1 MDWQKN
7 SRGGRDMQDSTE
19 HIAKA
24 LGNAK
29 QVNGNWLASC
39 PVAGHGR
46 GNGDKNPSLSIKE
59 DNGKLLFHCHGGCD
73 QHSVF
78 DAVRERNLLPALQ
91 RQEYSL
97 ALIKGELMT
106 MPQLEQEWEY
116 KDEQGETLFV
126 KRRFKVNS
134 EKGKTYSLHKVD
146 AAGRRLGTMTGAR
159 IVPYRLP
166 ELINARE
173 SGRAIY
179 LVEGEKAA
187 DALVSIGA
195 IATTSHA
202 GASHW
207 PEDITQ
213 YFTNAVV
220 IVIPDCDA
228 PGWKYAKRV
237 VQALLPVA
245 KAVRV
250 LDFNLPELGDD
261 AYEWVA
267 DGGDRA
273 KLAELAK
280 ALPVITDISQVH
292 TPEWI
297 QPSYTEVT
305 VEPDNFGITE
315 PEISTDVPILVPR
328 QLLNIEAWDDIED
341 EPVEWLID
349 NVLPKKAFCALYG
362 PPGSYKSFVALD
374 IAEAVATGRPWMG
387 REVQAAGAVLYIA
400 GEGFGGIGARIKAC
414 KMHNRTQAGAEIY
427 VIRAAIN
434 MRSSAEDFDLLVAS
448 IKDLMEKSG
457 VQFELVQI
465 DTLARA
471 FGGGNE
477 NNSEDMGAFIHNAG
491 RIQRMLGCAMM
502 VLHHSGKDATKGLRG
517 HSSLLGAVDTQLE
530 LLKID
535 TTPNPSSP
543 IAGSGILT
551 ISKQKDGQ
559 DGLKIGFEMVKVEIK
574 ASALG
579 ISDAQISLAVR
590 ASDEALKQEMQQQA
604 VERQAKPRKLQEN
617 QQAALDAIH
626 DAIKKNGHMTNVGE
640 ERHKTVSV
648 SEWKEEF
655 AKLKGDSKSI
665 DSDFYRGKKAMFAKK
680 LVGYHETDVANYCWV
695 IYRDGDKDEPFVA
708 SV

>member
-1 MDWQKN
+1 MD
-7 SRGGRDMQDSTE
+7 TE
-19 HIAKA
+19 TIAKA

-106 MPQLEQEWEY
+106 MPTLEQEWEY
-116 KDEQGETLFV
+116 KDEAGETLFV
-126 KRRFKVNS
+126 KRRFKTNT

-146 AAGRRLGTMTGAR
+146 AAGRRQGSMTGAR

-173 SGRAIY
+173 AGRAIY

-202 GASHW
+202 GAGHW
-207 PEDITQ
+207 PADITQ
-213 YFTNAVV
+213 YFAGAVV
-220 IVIPDCDA
+220 IVVPDCDA

-237 VQALLPVA
+237 VEALLPVA
-245 KAVRV
+245 KAIRV

-280 ALPVITDISQVH
+280 ALPVITSVDQVQ

-297 QPSYTEVT
+297 VPRETIEVT
-305 VEPDNFGITE
+305 LEPDNLDRTE
-315 PEISTDVPILVPR
+315 LDIGTNVPILVPR

-341 EPVEWLID
+341 EPVEWLIE
-349 NVLPKKAFCALYG
+349 NVLPKKAFAALYG

-387 REVQAAGAVLYIA
+387 REVQAAGAVLYIC

-434 MRSSAEDFDLLVAS
+434 IRSSAEDFDLLVAS

-530 LLKID
+530 LMKVD
-535 TTPNPSSP
+535 AQPNPASP
-543 IAGSGILT
+543 IAGSGVLT

-590 ASDEALKQEMQQQA
+590 ASDEALQQQETA
-604 VERQAKPRKLQEN
+604 RKAKKQSNTWNPTTN
-617 QQAALDAIH
+617 QRLGLKTLH
-626 DAIKKNGHMTNVGE
+626 DAIKKNGHRTNINDQN
-640 ERHKTVSV
+640 HKTVSED
-648 SEWKEEF
+648 EWKAEY
-655 AKLKGDSKSI
+655 GIYMS
-665 DSDFYRGKKAMFAKK
+665 GKRQWTNTFDLMVKQLIGRDAIGKH
-680 LVGYHETDVANYCWV
+680 VTPVATYVWAVYQFDDN
-695 IYRDGDKDEPFVA
+695 DEPFVA
-708 SV
+708 KD

>member
-1 MDWQKN
+1 
-7 SRGGRDMQDSTE
+7 
-19 HIAKA
+19 
-24 LGNAK
+24 
-29 QVNGNWLASC
+29 
-39 PVAGHGR
+39 
-46 GNGDKNPSLSIKE
+46 
-59 DNGKLLFHCHGGCD
+59 
-73 QHSVF
+73 
-78 DAVRERNLLPALQ
+78 
-91 RQEYSL
+91 
-97 ALIKGELMT
+97 
-106 MPQLEQEWEY
+106 
-116 KDEQGETLFV
+116 
-126 KRRFKVNS
+126 
-134 EKGKTYSLHKVD
+134 
-146 AAGRRLGTMTGAR
+146 MTGAR

-166 ELINARE
+166 ELLNARE
-173 SGRAIY
+173 AGRAIY

-202 GASHW
+202 GAGHW
-207 PEDITQ
+207 PADITQ
-213 YFTNAVV
+213 YFAGAVV
-220 IVIPDCDA
+220 IVVPDCDA

-237 VQALLPVA
+237 VEALLPVA
-245 KAVRV
+245 KAIRV
-250 LDFNLPELGDD
+250 LDFNLPKLGDD

-273 KLAELAK
+273 RLAELAK
-280 ALPVITDISQVH
+280 ALPVITSVDNVI

-297 QPSYTEVT
+297 VPRET
-305 VEPDNFGITE
+305 VEEVPALPEEE
-315 PEISTDVPILVPR
+315 PPILVPR
-328 QLLNIEAWDDIED
+328 QLLNIESWDDIED

-414 KMHNRTQAGAEIY
+414 KLHNRTQAGAEIY

-491 RIQRMLGCAMM
+491 RIQRMLNCAMM

-530 LLKID
+530 LMKID
-535 TTPNPSSP
+535 ATPNPSSP

-574 ASALG
+574 GSALG
-579 ISDAQISLAVR
+579 IADAQISLAVR

-604 VERQAKPRKLQEN
+604 VQREAKPRKLQEN
-617 QQAALDAIH
+617 QQAALDSIH

-648 SEWKEEF
+648 SEWKEAF

-695 IYRDGDKDEPFVA
+695 IYRETDKDEPFVA

>member
-1 MDWQKN
+1 MD
-7 SRGGRDMQDSTE
+7 TE
-19 HIAKA
+19 TIAKA

-29 QVNGNWLASC
+29 KVNGNWLASC
-39 PVAGHGR
+39 PVPGHGR

-59 DNGKLLFHCHGGCD
+59 DNSKYLFHCHGGCD

-106 MPQLEQEWEY
+106 MPTLEQEWEY

-126 KRRFKVNS
+126 KRRFKTNT

-146 AAGRRLGTMTGAR
+146 AAGNRKGSMTGAR

-173 SGRAIY
+173 AGRAIY

-207 PEDITQ
+207 PADITQ
-213 YFTNAVV
+213 YFTGAVV
-220 IVIPDCDA
+220 IVVPDCDL
-228 PGWKYAKRV
+228 PGWKYARRV
-237 VQALLPVA
+237 VEALLPVA
-245 KAVRV
+245 KAIRV

-273 KLAELAK
+273 RLAELAK
-280 ALPVITDISQVH
+280 ALPVITDIDQVQ
-292 TPEWI
+292 PPDWI
-297 QPSYTEVT
+297 VPRET
-305 VEPDNFGITE
+305 VEEVPAL
-315 PEISTDVPILVPR
+315 PEEAPPILIPR
-328 QLLNIEAWDDIED
+328 QLLNIESWDDIED

-349 NVLPKKAFCALYG
+349 NVLPKRAFCALYG

-374 IAEAVATGRPWMG
+374 IAEAVATGRAWMG
-387 REVQAAGAVLYIA
+387 REVQAAGAVLYIC

-434 MRSSAEDFDLLVAS
+434 LRSSAEDFDLLVAS
-448 IKDLMEKSG
+448 IKDLVERTG

-491 RIQRMLGCAMM
+491 RIQRMLNCAMM
-502 VLHHSGKDATKGLRG
+502 VLHHSGKDQTKGLRG

-535 TTPNPSSP
+535 SVPNPSGP

-559 DGLKIGFEMVKVEIK
+559 DGVKIGFEMVKVEIQ

-579 ISDAQISLAVR
+579 IADAQISLAVR
-590 ASDEALKQEMQQQA
+590 ASDEAIQQQA
-604 VERQAKPRKLQEN
+604 QAQAVAREEKPRKLQEN
-617 QQAALDAIH
+617 QQVALNAIH
-626 DAIKKNGHMTNVGE
+626 KAIEKNGHMTNIGDQ
-640 ERHKTVSV
+640 RHKTVSV
-648 SEWKEEF
+648 NEWKEEF
-655 AKLKGDSKSI
+655 VKLKGDSHSI
-665 DSDFYRGKKAMFAKK
+665 NSDFYKGKKSMFAKE
-680 LVGYHETDVANYCWV
+680 LVGYYKTDVAEYCWI
-695 IYRDGDKDEPFVA
+695 IYPDKDKDEPFVA
-708 SV
+708 SF

>member
-1 MDWQKN
+1 MD
-7 SRGGRDMQDSTE
+7 TE
-19 HIAKA
+19 TIAKS

-29 QVNGNWLASC
+29 MVNGNWLASC

-97 ALIKGELMT
+97 QLIKGELMT
-106 MPQLEQEWEY
+106 MPQLENEWEY

-146 AAGRRLGTMTGAR
+146 AAGNRKGSMTGAR

-173 SGRAIY
+173 AGRAIY

-207 PEDITQ
+207 PADITQ

-220 IVIPDCDA
+220 IVVPDCDA

-245 KAVRV
+245 KAIRV

-267 DGGDRA
+267 DGGDRTR
-273 KLAELAK
+273 LAELAK
-280 ALPVITDISQVH
+280 ALPVITDINQVQ

-297 QPSYTEVT
+297 VPRETTEVT
-305 VEPDNFGITE
+305 LEPDNFDRTE
-315 PEISTDVPILVPR
+315 PPILVPR
-328 QLLNIEAWDDIED
+328 QLLNIESWDDIED
-341 EPVEWLID
+341 EPVEWLIKD
-349 NVLPKKAFCALYG
+349 LLPRRSLVALYG
-362 PPGSYKSFVALD
+362 PPGSFKSFVALS
-374 IAEAVATGRPWMG
+374 IAEAIATGNQWMG
-387 REVQAAGAVLYIA
+387 REVETPGAVLYIC

-414 KMHNRTQAGAEIY
+414 KIYNKTPAGTEIY
-427 VIRAAIN
+427 VIRAALN
-434 MRSSAEDFDLLVAS
+434 LRSSADDFDLLMAS
-448 IKDLMEKSG
+448 IKDLMERTG

-471 FGGGNE
+471 FGAGNE
-477 NNSEDMGAFIHNAG
+477 NNSEDMAAFIHNTG
-491 RIQRMLGCAMM
+491 RIQRMLSCSLM
-502 VLHHSGKDATKGLRG
+502 VVHHSGKDQLKGMRG
-517 HSSLLGAVDTQLE
+517 HSSLLGGVDTQLE
-530 LLKID
+530 LAKVD
-535 TTPNPSSP
+535 SVPNPASD
-543 IAGSGILT
+543 IAGSAILT
-551 ISKQKDGQ
+551 VSKQKDGET
-559 DGLKIGFEMVKVEIK
+559 GVKIGFEMVKVEIK

-626 DAIKKNGHMTNVGE
+626 DALKKNGHMTNVGE

-648 SEWKEEF
+648 SEWKEAF

-680 LVGYHETDVANYCWV
+680 LVGYHETDVANYCWM
-695 IYRDGDKDEPFVA
+695 IYLDGDKDEPFVA
-708 SV
+708 SI

>member
-1 MDWQKN
+1 MD
-7 SRGGRDMQDSTE
+7 TE
-19 HIAKA
+19 TIAKA

-29 QVNGNWLASC
+29 KVNGNWLASC

-106 MPQLEQEWEY
+106 MPQLENEWEY

-126 KRRFKVNS
+126 KRRFKTDTK
-134 EKGKTYSLHKVD
+134 KGKTYSLHKVD
-146 AAGRRLGTMTGAR
+146 AAGNRKGSMTGAR

-173 SGRAIY
+173 AGRAIY

-202 GASHW
+202 GAGHW

-213 YFTNAVV
+213 YFVGAVV
-220 IVIPDCDA
+220 IVVPDCDA

-245 KAVRV
+245 KAIRV
-250 LDFNLPELGDD
+250 LDFNLPDLGDD

-280 ALPVITDISQVH
+280 ALPVVTSVDQVM

-297 QPSYTEVT
+297 VPRETIEVT
-305 VEPDNFGITE
+305 LEPDNLDIQE
-315 PEISTDVPILVPR
+315 PPILIPR
-328 QLLNIEAWDDIED
+328 QLLNIESWDDIED
-341 EPVEWLID
+341 EPVEWLIKD
-349 NVLPKKAFCALYG
+349 LLPRRSLVALYG
-362 PPGSYKSFVALD
+362 PPGSFKSFVALS
-374 IAEAVATGRPWMG
+374 IAEAIATGNQWMG
-387 REVQAAGAVLYIA
+387 REVETPGAVLYIC
-400 GEGFGGIGARIKAC
+400 GEGFGGVGARIKAC
-414 KMHNRTQAGAEIY
+414 KIYNKTPAGTEIY
-427 VIRAAIN
+427 VIRAALN
-434 MRSSAEDFDLLVAS
+434 LRSSADDFDLLMAS
-448 IKDLMEKSG
+448 IKDLMERTG

-471 FGGGNE
+471 FGAGNE
-477 NNSEDMGAFIHNAG
+477 NNSEDMAAFIHNTG
-491 RIQRMLGCAMM
+491 RIQRMLGCSLM
-502 VLHHSGKDATKGLRG
+502 VVHHSGKDALKGLRG

-530 LLKID
+530 LAKID
-535 TTPNPSSP
+535 SVPNPASDV
-543 IAGSGILT
+543 AGSAILT
-551 ISKQKDGQ
+551 VSKQKDGET
-559 DGLKIGFEMVKVEIK
+559 GVKIGFEMVKVEIK
-574 ASALG
+574 GSALG
-579 ISDAQISLAVR
+579 IADAQISLAVR
-590 ASDEALKQEMQQQA
+590 ASDEALQQQA
-604 VERQAKPRKLQEN
+604 KSQASKPKEEKDKINRNPKI
-617 QQAALDAIH
+617 ALKAIH
-626 DAIKKNGHMTNVGE
+626 AAIKKNGHMTNIGD
-640 ERHKTVSV
+640 ERHKTVMYD
-648 SEWKEEF
+648 EWKAEF
-655 AKLKGDSKSI
+655 WSIYGGPSESRVTWNNAKNELI
-665 DSDFYRGKKAMFAKK
+665 AMQKVECRK
-680 LVGYHETDVANYCWV
+680 VGIADYCWV
-695 IYRDGDKDEPFVA
+695 VYPEDGKDEQFVEP
-708 SV
+708 V

>member
-1 MDWQKN
+1 MD
-7 SRGGRDMQDSTE
+7 TE
-19 HIAKA
+19 TIARA

-106 MPQLEQEWEY
+106 MPQLENEWEY

-126 KRRFKVNS
+126 KRRFKTNT

-146 AAGRRLGTMTGAR
+146 AAGRRQGSMTGAR

-173 SGRAIY
+173 AGRAIY

-202 GASHW
+202 GAGHW
-207 PEDITQ
+207 PADITQ
-213 YFTNAVV
+213 YFAGAVV
-220 IVIPDCDA
+220 IVVPDCDA

-237 VQALLPVA
+237 VEALLPVA
-245 KAVRV
+245 KAIRV

-267 DGGDRA
+267 DGGDRS

-280 ALPVITDISQVH
+280 ALPVVTSVDQVQ

-297 QPSYTEVT
+297 VPRETIEVML
-305 VEPDNFGITE
+305 EPDNFDRTE
-315 PEISTDVPILVPR
+315 LDIGTNVPILVPR
-328 QLLNIEAWDDIED
+328 QLLNIESWDDIED

-349 NVLPKKAFCALYG
+349 NVLPRKAFCALYG

-414 KMHNRTQAGAEIY
+414 KLHNRTQAGAEIY

-530 LLKID
+530 LMKID
-535 TTPNPSSP
+535 ATPNTSSP

-574 ASALG
+574 GSALG

-590 ASDEALKQEMQQQA
+590 ASDEALKQQA
-604 VERQAKPRKLQEN
+604 QASAIQRQEKPRKLQEN
-617 QQAALDAIH
+617 QKVALNAIH
-626 DAIKKNGHMTNVGE
+626 RALEKNGHMTNVGE
-640 ERHKTVSV
+640 ERHKTVTV
-648 SEWKEEF
+648 AEWKEAF

-665 DSDFYRGKKAMFAKK
+665 DSDFYRGKKSMFA
-680 LVGYHETDVANYCWV
+680 LEFVGYYEVTIDEKKVTYCWV
-695 IYRDGDKDEPFVA
+695 IYPDKDKDEPFVA

>member
-1 MDWQKN
+1 
-7 SRGGRDMQDSTE
+7 MQDSTE
-19 HIAKA
+19 KIAKA

-29 QVNGNWLASC
+29 KVNGNWLASC
-39 PVAGHGR
+39 PVVGHGR

-59 DNGKLLFHCHGGCD
+59 DNGKYLFHCHGGCD

-78 DAVRERNLLPALQ
+78 DAVRERNLLPSIQ

-106 MPQLEQEWEY
+106 MPTLEQEWEY
-116 KDEQGETLFV
+116 KDEVGNTLFV

-134 EKGKTYSLHKVD
+134 DKGKTYSLHKVD
-146 AAGRRLGTMTGAR
+146 AAGNRKGSMTGAR
-159 IVPYRLP
+159 IVPYKLP

-173 SGRAIY
+173 AGRAIY

-187 DALVSIGA
+187 DALISIGA

-202 GASHW
+202 GAGHW
-207 PEDITQ
+207 PADITQ
-213 YFTNAVV
+213 YFTGAVV
-220 IVIPDCDA
+220 IVVPDCDA

-237 VQALLPVA
+237 VEALLPVA
-245 KAVRV
+245 KAIRV

-261 AYEWVA
+261 AYEWVQ
-267 DGGDRA
+267 DGGDRS

-280 ALPVITDISQVH
+280 ALPVITSIDQVQ
-292 TPEWI
+292 TPAWI
-297 QPSYTEVT
+297 EPSSTEIP
-305 VEPDNFGITE
+305 VEPDNFDIPDLGANE
-315 PEISTDVPILVPR
+315 PILVPR
-328 QLLNIEAWDDIED
+328 QLLTIEPWDSIED
-341 EPVEWLID
+341 EPVEWLIQD
-349 NVLPKKAFCALYG
+349 VLPKKAFAALYG

-374 IAEAVATGRPWMG
+374 IAEAVATGRTWMG
-387 REVQAAGAVLYIA
+387 REVQAVGAVLYIC

-414 KMHNRTQAGAEIY
+414 KLHHATQANAEIY

-448 IKDLMEKSG
+448 IKDLMDRTG

-491 RIQRMLGCAMM
+491 RIQRMLNCAMM

-530 LLKID
+530 LLKVD
-535 TTPNPSSP
+535 ATPNPSSP

-559 DGLKIGFEMVKVEIK
+559 DGMRIGFEMVKVEIK

-579 ISDAQISLAVR
+579 IGDAQISLAVR
-590 ASDEALKQEMQQQA
+590 ASDEAIQQQSQAQA
-604 VERQAKPRKLQEN
+604 VSREGKPRKLQEN
-617 QQAALDAIH
+617 QQTALNAIH
-626 DAIKKNGHMTNVGE
+626 KALEKHGRMTNVRD
-640 ERHKTVSV
+640 ERHKTVSI
-648 SEWKEEF
+648 SEWRDEF
-655 AKLKGDSKSI
+655 VLLKGDSTSI
-665 DSDFYRGKKAMFAKK
+665 YKDWDRGKKAMFAKE
-680 LVGYHETDVANYCWV
+680 LVGYHKTDLADYCWV
-695 IYRDGDKDEPFVA
+695 IYPEDAKDEPFV
-708 SV
+708 SPF

>member
-1 MDWQKN
+1 MD
-7 SRGGRDMQDSTE
+7 TE
-19 HIAKA
+19 TIAKA

-29 QVNGNWLASC
+29 KVNGNWLASC

-59 DNGKLLFHCHGGCD
+59 DNGKYLFHCHGGCD

-106 MPQLEQEWEY
+106 MPTLEQEWEY
-116 KDEQGETLFV
+116 KDEVGDTLFV

-146 AAGRRLGTMTGAR
+146 AAGNRKGSMTGAR

-173 SGRAIY
+173 AGRAIY

-202 GASHW
+202 GAGHW

-213 YFTNAVV
+213 YFAGAVV
-220 IVIPDCDA
+220 IVVPDCDA

-237 VQALLPVA
+237 VEALLPVA
-245 KAVRV
+245 KAIRV
-250 LDFNLPELGDD
+250 LDFNLPDLGDD

-280 ALPVITDISQVH
+280 ALPVITSVDQVV

-297 QPSYTEVT
+297 EPKSIEVT
-305 VEPDNFGITE
+305 VEPDNLDIPDLGTN
-315 PEISTDVPILVPR
+315 VPILIPR

-341 EPVEWLID
+341 EPVEYLID
-349 NVLPKKAFCALYG
+349 GVLPKRGFIALFS
-362 PPGSYKSFVALD
+362 PPGSYKSFVAMD
-374 IAEAVATGRPWMG
+374 MAEAVATGRPWMG
-387 REVQAAGAVLYIA
+387 RDVPTPGGVLIIA
-400 GEGFGGIGARIKAC
+400 GEGHGGIGARIRAC
-414 KMHNRTQAGAEIY
+414 KKHNKTPVGAEIY
-427 VIRAAIN
+427 VLRAAIN
-434 MRSSAEDFDLLVAS
+434 LRSSAEDFDLLVSS
-448 IKDLMEKSG
+448 IKELIERTG

-471 FGGGNE
+471 FGGGQE
-477 NNSEDMGAFIHNAG
+477 NNSEDMGAFIHNMG
-491 RIQRMLGCAMM
+491 RIQRILNCALMII
-502 VLHHSGKDATKGLRG
+502 HHAGKDSSKGLRG
-517 HSSLLGAVDTQLE
+517 HSSLLAAVDTQLE
-530 LLKID
+530 LMKID
-535 TTPNPSSP
+535 APPNPTSE
-543 IAGSGILT
+543 IAGRGLIL
-551 ISKQKDGQ
+551 ISKMKDGQ
-559 DGLKIGFEMVKVEIK
+559 DGVRIGFEMVKVEIK

-579 ISDAQISLAVR
+579 IGDAQISLAVR
-590 ASDEALKQEMQQQA
+590 ASDEAMQQQA
-604 VERQAKPRKLQEN
+604 QASAIQRQEKPRKLQEN
-617 QQAALDAIH
+617 QQVALNAIH
-626 DAIKKNGHMTNVGE
+626 KAIEKNGHMTNVGN
-640 ERHKTVSV
+640 ERHKTVTV
-648 SEWKEEF
+648 NEWKDEF
-655 AKLKGDSKSI
+655 VKLKGDSQSI
-665 DSDFYRGKKAMFAKK
+665 NTDFYKGKKSMFAKE
-680 LVGYHETDVANYCWV
+680 LVGYHKTDVAEYCWV
-695 IYRDGDKDEPFVA
+695 IYPDKDKDEPFVA
-708 SV
+708 SL

>member
-1 MDWQKN
+1 
-7 SRGGRDMQDSTE
+7 
-19 HIAKA
+19 
-24 LGNAK
+24 
-29 QVNGNWLASC
+29 
-39 PVAGHGR
+39 
-46 GNGDKNPSLSIKE
+46 
-59 DNGKLLFHCHGGCD
+59 
-73 QHSVF
+73 
-78 DAVRERNLLPALQ
+78 
-91 RQEYSL
+91 
-97 ALIKGELMT
+97 
-106 MPQLEQEWEY
+106 
-116 KDEQGETLFV
+116 
-126 KRRFKVNS
+126 
-134 EKGKTYSLHKVD
+134 
-146 AAGRRLGTMTGAR
+146 MTGAR

-173 SGRAIY
+173 AGRAIY

-202 GASHW
+202 GAGHW
-207 PEDITQ
+207 PADITQ
-213 YFTNAVV
+213 YFAGAVV
-220 IVIPDCDA
+220 IVVPDCDA

-237 VQALLPVA
+237 VEALLPVA
-245 KAVRV
+245 KAIRV

-280 ALPVITDISQVH
+280 ALPVITDISQVQ
-292 TPEWI
+292 TPDWI
-297 QPSYTEVT
+297 VPRET
-305 VEPDNFGITE
+305 VEEVQALPMEET
-315 PEISTDVPILVPR
+315 PILVPR
-328 QLLNIEAWDDIED
+328 QLLNIESWDDIED

-349 NVLPKKAFCALYG
+349 NVLPKRAFCALYG

-434 MRSSAEDFDLLVAS
+434 MRSSADDFDLLVAS

-530 LLKID
+530 LMKID
-535 TTPNPSSP
+535 ATPNPSSP

-559 DGLKIGFEMVKVEIK
+559 DGVRIGFEMVKVEIQG
-574 ASALG
+574 SALG
-579 ISDAQISLAVR
+579 ISESQISLAVR

-604 VERQAKPRKLQEN
+604 VNRQDKPRKLQEN
-617 QQAALDAIH
+617 QQAALDSIH

-640 ERHKTVSV
+640 ERHKTISV
-648 SEWKEEF
+648 SEWKEAF

-695 IYRDGDKDEPFVA
+695 IYHDGDKDEPFVS

>member
-1 MDWQKN
+1 
-7 SRGGRDMQDSTE
+7 MQDSTE
-19 HIAKA
+19 TIAKA

-29 QVNGNWLASC
+29 KVNGNWLASC
-39 PVAGHGR
+39 PVPGHGR

-59 DNGKLLFHCHGGCD
+59 DNGKYLFHCHGGCD

-78 DAVRERNLLPALQ
+78 DAVRERNLLPSIQ

-106 MPQLEQEWEY
+106 MPTLEQEWEY
-116 KDEQGETLFV
+116 KDEAGETLFV
-126 KRRFKVNS
+126 KRRFKTNT

-146 AAGRRLGTMTGAR
+146 AAGNRKGSMTGAR

-166 ELINARE
+166 ELLNAKE
-173 SGRAIY
+173 AGRAIY

-202 GASHW
+202 GAGHW

-213 YFTNAVV
+213 YFVGAVV
-220 IVIPDCDA
+220 IVVPDCDA

-237 VQALLPVA
+237 VEALLPVA

-261 AYEWVA
+261 AYEWVQ

-280 ALPVITDISQVH
+280 ALPVITDINQVQ

-297 QPSYTEVT
+297 VPRET
-305 VEPDNFGITE
+305 VEE
-315 PEISTDVPILVPR
+315 VQALPEEELPILIPR
-328 QLLNIEAWDDIED
+328 QLLNIEPWDSIED
-341 EPVEWLID
+341 EPVEWLIQD
-349 NVLPKKAFCALYG
+349 VLPKKAFAALYG

-374 IAEAVATGRPWMG
+374 IAEAVATGRTWMG
-387 REVQAAGAVLYIA
+387 REVQSAGAVLYIC

-414 KMHNRTQAGAEIY
+414 KMHNATQAGAEIY

-434 MRSSAEDFDLLVAS
+434 MRSSAEDFELLVAS
-448 IKDLMEKSG
+448 IKDLMDRTG

-535 TTPNPSSP
+535 AQPNPSSP

-574 ASALG
+574 GSALG

-590 ASDEALKQEMQQQA
+590 ASDEAMQQQA
-604 VERQAKPRKLQEN
+604 QADAVQRQDKPRKLQEN
-617 QQAALDAIH
+617 QQVALNAIH
-626 DAIKKNGHMTNVGE
+626 KALEKNGHMTNVGN
-640 ERHKTVSV
+640 ERHKTVSIA
-648 SEWKEEF
+648 EWKEEF
-655 AKLKGDSKSI
+655 VKLKGDSQSI
-665 DSDFYRGKKAMFAKK
+665 NTDFYKGKKSMFAKE
-680 LVGYHETDVANYCWV
+680 LVGYHKTDVAEYVWV
-695 IYRDGDKDEPFVA
+695 IYPDKDKDEPFVA
-708 SV
+708 SF

>member
-1 MDWQKN
+1 MD
-7 SRGGRDMQDSTE
+7 TE
-19 HIAKA
+19 TIAKA

-29 QVNGNWLASC
+29 KVNGNWLASC

-106 MPQLEQEWEY
+106 MPQLESEWEY

-126 KRRFKVNS
+126 KRRFKTNT

-146 AAGRRLGTMTGAR
+146 AAGNRKGSMTGAR

-173 SGRAIY
+173 AGRAIY

-213 YFTNAVV
+213 YFAGAVV
-220 IVIPDCDA
+220 IVVPDCDA
-228 PGWKYAKRV
+228 PGWKYARRV
-237 VQALLPVA
+237 VEALLPVA
-245 KAVRV
+245 KAIRV

-280 ALPVITDISQVH
+280 ALPVITSVGQVV
-292 TPEWI
+292 TPNWI
-297 QPSYTEVT
+297 VPCETTKVT
-305 VEPDNFGITE
+305 VEPDNFDISE
-315 PEISTDVPILVPR
+315 PPILVPR
-328 QLLNIEAWDDIED
+328 QLLNIESWDDIED

-349 NVLPKKAFCALYG
+349 NVLPKRAFCALYG

-387 REVQAAGAVLYIA
+387 REVQAAGAVLYIC

-414 KMHNRTQAGAEIY
+414 KMHNRTQSGAEIY

-448 IKDLMEKSG
+448 IKDLVERTG

-491 RIQRMLGCAMM
+491 RIQRMLNCAMM

-535 TTPNPSSP
+535 ATPNSSGP

-559 DGLKIGFEMVKVEIK
+559 DGVRIGFEMVKVEIQ

-590 ASDEALKQEMQQQA
+590 ASDEALQQQA
-604 VERQAKPRKLQEN
+604 QASAVQRETKPRKLYGN
-617 QQAALDAIH
+617 QLAAFEAIH
-626 DAIKKNGHMTNVGE
+626 DAIEKNGHMTNVGE
-640 ERHKTVSV
+640 ERHKTVML
-648 SEWKEEF
+648 SEWREEF
-655 AKLKGDSKSI
+655 VKRKGDSKSI
-665 DSDFYRGKKAMFAKK
+665 YTDWDRGKTSMFEKK
-680 LVGYHETDVANYCWV
+680 LVGYHKTEVAEYCWV
-695 IYRDGDKDEPFVA
+695 IYRDSDKDEPFVNA
-708 SV
+708 F

>member
-1 MDWQKN
+1 MD
-7 SRGGRDMQDSTE
+7 TE
-19 HIAKA
+19 TIAKA

-39 PVAGHGR
+39 PVPGHGR

-59 DNGKLLFHCHGGCD
+59 DNGKYLFHCHGGCD

-106 MPQLEQEWEY
+106 MPTLEQEWEY
-116 KDEQGETLFV
+116 KDEAGETLFV
-126 KRRFKVNS
+126 KRRFKTNT

-146 AAGRRLGTMTGAR
+146 AAGNRKGSMTGAR

-166 ELINARE
+166 ELLNARE
-173 SGRAIY
+173 AGRAIY

-213 YFTNAVV
+213 YFAGAVV
-220 IVIPDCDA
+220 IVVPDCDL

-237 VQALLPVA
+237 VEALLPVA
-245 KAVRV
+245 KAIRV

-273 KLAELAK
+273 RLAELAK
-280 ALPVITDISQVH
+280 ALPVITDIDQVV

-297 QPSYTEVT
+297 VPRETKETTEVT
-305 VEPDNFGITE
+305 VEPDNFGRTE
-315 PEISTDVPILVPR
+315 EPPILVPR
-328 QLLNIEAWDDIED
+328 QLLNIESWDDIED

-349 NVLPKKAFCALYG
+349 NVLPKKAFAALYG

-374 IAEAVATGRPWMG
+374 IAEAVATGRAWMG
-387 REVQAAGAVLYIA
+387 REVQAAGAVLYIC

-448 IKDLMEKSG
+448 IKDLVEKTG

-530 LLKID
+530 LMKID
-535 TTPNPSSP
+535 SVPNPSGP

-559 DGLKIGFEMVKVEIK
+559 DGVKIGFEMVKVEIQGGT
-574 ASALG
+574 LG
-579 ISDAQISLAVR
+579 IADAQISLAVR
-590 ASDEALKQEMQQQA
+590 ASDEAIQQEMQQQA
-604 VERQAKPRKLQEN
+604 VQRESKPRKLQEN
-617 QQAALDAIH
+617 QQVALNAIH
-626 DAIKKNGHMTNVGE
+626 KALEKNGHMTNVGE
-640 ERHKTVSV
+640 ERHKTVTV
-648 SEWKEEF
+648 NEWKEAF
-655 AKLKGDSKSI
+655 TKLKGDSKSI
-665 DSDFYRGKKAMFAKK
+665 DSDFYKGKKSMFALE
-680 LVGYHETDVANYCWV
+680 LVGYYAVTIDEKEVTYCWV
-695 IYRDGDKDEPFVA
+695 IYPDKDKDEPFV
-708 SV
+708 SSFS

>member
-1 MDWQKN
+1 MD
-7 SRGGRDMQDSTE
+7 TE
-19 HIAKA
+19 TIAKA

-106 MPQLEQEWEY
+106 MPQLENEWEY

-146 AAGRRLGTMTGAR
+146 AAGNRKGSMTGAR

-173 SGRAIY
+173 AGRAIY

-202 GASHW
+202 GAGHW

-213 YFTNAVV
+213 YFAGAVV
-220 IVIPDCDA
+220 IVVPDCDA

-245 KAVRV
+245 KAIRV
-250 LDFNLPELGDD
+250 LDFNLPDLGDD

-280 ALPVITDISQVH
+280 ALPVITSVDQVV

-297 QPSYTEVT
+297 EPSSTEVS
-305 VEPDNFGITE
+305 VEPDNFDIHQE
-315 PEISTDVPILVPR
+315 PPILIPR

-341 EPVEWLID
+341 EPVEWLIQ
-349 NVLPKKAFCALYG
+349 NVLPKKAFAALYG

-448 IKDLMEKSG
+448 VKDLMEKSG

-530 LLKID
+530 LMKVGA
-535 TTPNPSSP
+535 TPNPSSP

-574 ASALG
+574 GSALG
-579 ISDAQISLAVR
+579 ISESQISLAVR
-590 ASDEALKQEMQQQA
+590 ASDEALKQQA
-604 VERQAKPRKLQEN
+604 QASAIQRQEKPRKLQEN
-617 QQAALDAIH
+617 QKVALNAIH
-626 DAIKKNGHMTNVGE
+626 RALEKNGHMTNVGE
-640 ERHKTVSV
+640 ERHKTVTV
-648 SEWKEEF
+648 AEWKEAF

-665 DSDFYRGKKAMFAKK
+665 DSDFYRGKKSMFA
-680 LVGYHETDVANYCWV
+680 LEFVGYYEVTIDEKKVTYCWV
-695 IYRDGDKDEPFVA
+695 IYPDKDKDEPFVA

>member
-1 MDWQKN
+1 MD
-7 SRGGRDMQDSTE
+7 TE
-19 HIAKA
+19 QIAKA

-97 ALIKGELMT
+97 QLIKGELMT
-106 MPQLEQEWEY
+106 MPTLEQEWEY

-126 KRRFKVNS
+126 KRRFKTNT

-146 AAGRRLGTMTGAR
+146 AAGRRQGSMTGAR

-173 SGRAIY
+173 AGRAIY

-202 GASHW
+202 GAGHW
-207 PEDITQ
+207 PADITQ
-213 YFTNAVV
+213 YFAGAVV
-220 IVIPDCDA
+220 IVVPDCDA

-237 VQALLPVA
+237 VEALLPVA
-245 KAVRV
+245 KAIRV

-273 KLAELAK
+273 RLAELAK
-280 ALPVITDISQVH
+280 ALPVITSVDQVV

-297 QPSYTEVT
+297 VPRET
-305 VEPDNFGITE
+305 VDPIEHPIEPDLGI
-315 PEISTDVPILVPR
+315 DVPILVPR
-328 QLLNIEAWDDIED
+328 QLLNIESWDDIED
-341 EPVEWLID
+341 EPVEWLIKD
-349 NVLPKKAFCALYG
+349 LLPRRSLVALYG
-362 PPGSYKSFVALD
+362 PPGSFKSFVALS
-374 IAEAVATGRPWMG
+374 IAEAIATGNQWMG
-387 REVQAAGAVLYIA
+387 REVETPGAVLYIC
-400 GEGFGGIGARIKAC
+400 GEGFGGVGARIKAC
-414 KMHNRTQAGAEIY
+414 KIYNKTPAGTEIY
-427 VIRAAIN
+427 VIRAALN
-434 MRSSAEDFDLLVAS
+434 LRSSADDFDLLMAS
-448 IKDLMEKSG
+448 IKDLMERTG

-471 FGGGNE
+471 FGAGNE
-477 NNSEDMGAFIHNAG
+477 NNSEDMAAFIHNTG
-491 RIQRMLGCAMM
+491 RIQRMLGCSLM
-502 VLHHSGKDATKGLRG
+502 VVHHSGKDALKGLRG

-530 LLKID
+530 LAKVD
-535 TTPNPSSP
+535 ATPNPSSD
-543 IAGSGILT
+543 IAGSAILT
-551 ISKQKDGQ
+551 VSKQKDGET
-559 DGLKIGFEMVKVEIK
+559 GVKIGFEMVKVEIK
-574 ASALG
+574 GSALG
-579 ISDAQISLAVR
+579 IADAQISLAVR

-617 QQAALDAIH
+617 QQAALDSIH

-648 SEWKEEF
+648 SEWKEAF

-695 IYRDGDKDEPFVA
+695 IYHDGDKDEPFVA

>member
-1 MDWQKN
+1 MD
-7 SRGGRDMQDSTE
+7 TE
-19 HIAKA
+19 TIAKA

-78 DAVRERNLLPALQ
+78 DAVRERNLLPAFQ

-97 ALIKGELMT
+97 ALVKGELMT
-106 MPQLEQEWEY
+106 MPTLEQEWEY

-126 KRRFKVNS
+126 KRRFKTNT

-146 AAGRRLGTMTGAR
+146 AAGRRQGTMTGAR

-173 SGRAIY
+173 AGRAIY

-202 GASHW
+202 GAGHW
-207 PEDITQ
+207 PADITQ
-213 YFTNAVV
+213 YFTGAVV
-220 IVIPDCDA
+220 IVVPDCDA
-228 PGWKYAKRV
+228 PGWKYATRV

-245 KAVRV
+245 KAIRV

-280 ALPVITDISQVH
+280 ALPVITDISQVQ

-297 QPSYTEVT
+297 VPRETTEVT
-305 VEPDNFGITE
+305 VEPDNFDRTE
-315 PEISTDVPILVPR
+315 PPILVPR
-328 QLLNIEAWDDIED
+328 QLLNIESWDDIED
-341 EPVEWLID
+341 EPVEWLIKD
-349 NVLPKKAFCALYG
+349 LLPRRSLVALYG
-362 PPGSYKSFVALD
+362 PPGSFKSFVALS
-374 IAEAVATGRPWMG
+374 IAEAIATGSQWMG
-387 REVQAAGAVLYIA
+387 REVETPGAVLYIC
-400 GEGFGGIGARIKAC
+400 GEGFGGVGARIKAC
-414 KMHNRTQAGAEIY
+414 KIYNKTPAGTEIY
-427 VIRAAIN
+427 VIRAALN
-434 MRSSAEDFDLLVAS
+434 LRSSADDFDLLMAS
-448 IKDLMEKSG
+448 IKDLMERTG

-471 FGGGNE
+471 FGAGNE
-477 NNSEDMGAFIHNAG
+477 NNSEDMAAFIHNTG
-491 RIQRMLGCAMM
+491 RIQRMLGCSLM
-502 VLHHSGKDATKGLRG
+502 VVHHSGKDALKGLRG

-530 LLKID
+530 LAKID
-535 TTPNPSSP
+535 AAPNLASQV
-543 IAGSGILT
+543 AGSGILT
-551 ISKQKDGQ
+551 VSKQKDGET
-559 DGLKIGFEMVKVEIK
+559 GVKIGFEMVKVEIK

-590 ASDEALKQEMQQQA
+590 ASDEAIQQQA
-604 VERQAKPRKLQEN
+604 KSKTSKPKEDKGKLN
-617 QQAALDAIH
+617 NNPKIALNAIH
-626 DAIKKNGHMTNVGE
+626 SAIKKNGHMTNIGD
-640 ERHKTVSV
+640 ERHKTVMYK
-648 SEWKEEF
+648 EWKAEF
-655 AKLKGDSKSI
+655 WSIYGGPSESRKTWNDAKNELI
-665 DSDFYRGKKAMFAKK
+665 AMQKVECRK
-680 LVGYHETDVANYCWV
+680 VGIAEYCWV
-695 IYRDGDKDEPFVA
+695 VYPEDGNDEQFVA
-708 SV
+708 PV

>member
-1 MDWQKN
+1 MD
-7 SRGGRDMQDSTE
+7 TE
-19 HIAKA
+19 TIAKA

-59 DNGKLLFHCHGGCD
+59 DNGKYLFHCHGGCD

-116 KDEQGETLFV
+116 KDEVGDTLFV

-146 AAGRRLGTMTGAR
+146 AAGRRQGSMTGAR

-173 SGRAIY
+173 AGRAIY

-202 GASHW
+202 GAGHW

-213 YFTNAVV
+213 YFAGAVV
-220 IVIPDCDA
+220 IVVPDCDA

-245 KAVRV
+245 KAIRV
-250 LDFNLPELGDD
+250 LDFNLPDLGDD

-280 ALPVITDISQVH
+280 ALPVITSVDQVV

-297 QPSYTEVT
+297 VPRETIEEVLALPEE
-305 VEPDNFGITE
+305 EPPT
-315 PEISTDVPILVPR
+315 LVPR
-328 QLLNIEAWDDIED
+328 QLLKIESWDDIED

-387 REVQAAGAVLYIA
+387 REVQAAGAVLYIC

-414 KMHNRTQAGAEIY
+414 KMHNKTQAGAEIY

-434 MRSSAEDFDLLVAS
+434 MRSSAEDFNLLVAS

-530 LLKID
+530 LMKVD
-535 TTPNPSSP
+535 ATPNPSSP

-559 DGLKIGFEMVKVEIK
+559 DGVKIGFEMVKVEIK
-574 ASALG
+574 GSALS
-579 ISDAQISLAVR
+579 IADAQISLAVR
-590 ASDEALKQEMQQQA
+590 ASDEALQQQA
-604 VERQAKPRKLQEN
+604 KTQASKPKEEKDKINRNPKI
-617 QQAALDAIH
+617 ALKAIH
-626 DAIKKNGHMTNVGE
+626 AAIKKNGHMTNIGD
-640 ERHKTVSV
+640 ERHKTVMYD
-648 SEWKEEF
+648 EWKAEF
-655 AKLKGDSKSI
+655 WSIYGGPSESRKTWNDAKNELI
-665 DSDFYRGKKAMFAKK
+665 AKQ
-680 LVGYHETDVANYCWV
+680 LVQCRKVGIADYCWV
-695 IYRDGDKDEPFVA
+695 IYPEDDKDEQFVA
-708 SV
+708 PV

>member
-1 MDWQKN
+1 
-7 SRGGRDMQDSTE
+7 
-19 HIAKA
+19 
-24 LGNAK
+24 
-29 QVNGNWLASC
+29 
-39 PVAGHGR
+39 
-46 GNGDKNPSLSIKE
+46 
-59 DNGKLLFHCHGGCD
+59 
-73 QHSVF
+73 
-78 DAVRERNLLPALQ
+78 
-91 RQEYSL
+91 
-97 ALIKGELMT
+97 
-106 MPQLEQEWEY
+106 MPTLEQEWEY
-116 KDEQGETLFV
+116 KNESGETLFV
-126 KRRFKVNS
+126 KRRFKTNT

-146 AAGRRLGTMTGAR
+146 AAGRRQGSMTGAR

-173 SGRAIY
+173 AGRAIY

-213 YFTNAVV
+213 YFANAIV
-220 IVIPDCDA
+220 IVVPDCDA

-237 VQALLPVA
+237 VEALLPVA
-245 KAVRV
+245 KAIRV

-273 KLAELAK
+273 RLAELAK
-280 ALPVITDISQVH
+280 ALPVITSVDQVQP
-292 TPEWI
+292 PEWI
-297 QPSYTEVT
+297 VPRETTEVT
-305 VEPDNFGITE
+305 VEPDNFDRTE
-315 PEISTDVPILVPR
+315 PPILIPR

-341 EPVEWLID
+341 EPVEWLIQD
-349 NVLPKKAFCALYG
+349 VLPKRAFCALYG

-374 IAEAVATGRPWMG
+374 IAEAVATGRAWMG

-535 TTPNPSSP
+535 ATPNPSSP

-590 ASDEALKQEMQQQA
+590 ASDEAIQQQA
-604 VERQAKPRKLQEN
+604 KSQASKPKAEKDKLN
-617 QQAALDAIH
+617 RNPKIALNAIH
-626 DAIKKNGHMTNVGE
+626 AAIKKNGHMTNIGD
-640 ERHKTVSV
+640 ERHKTVMYD
-648 SEWKEEF
+648 EWKAEF
-655 AKLKGDSKSI
+655 WSSYGGPSDNRVTWNNAKNELIAKQLVQCSK
-665 DSDFYRGKKAMFAKK
+665 
-680 LVGYHETDVANYCWV
+680 VGIANYCWV
-695 IYRDGDKDEPFVA
+695 VYPEDGKDEQFVA
-708 SV
+708 PV

>member
-1 MDWQKN
+1 MD
-7 SRGGRDMQDSTE
+7 TE

-78 DAVRERNLLPALQ
+78 DAVRERNLLPSIQ

-106 MPQLEQEWEY
+106 MPTLEQEWEY
-116 KDEQGETLFV
+116 KDESGETLFV
-126 KRRFKVNS
+126 KRRFKTNT

-146 AAGRRLGTMTGAR
+146 AAGRRQGSMTGAR

-166 ELINARE
+166 ELINAKE
-173 SGRAIY
+173 AGRAIY

-202 GASHW
+202 GAGHW
-207 PEDITQ
+207 PADITQ

-220 IVIPDCDA
+220 IVVPDCDA
-228 PGWKYAKRV
+228 PGWKYARRV
-237 VQALLPVA
+237 VEALLPVA

-280 ALPVITDISQVH
+280 ALPVITSVDQVQ
-292 TPEWI
+292 TPKWI
-297 QPSYTEVT
+297 VPRET
-305 VEPDNFGITE
+305 VDPIEYPIEPDMGTV
-315 PEISTDVPILVPR
+315 VPILVPR

-341 EPVEWLID
+341 EPVEYLID
-349 NVLPKKAFCALYG
+349 GVLPAKGFCLLFG

-374 IAEAVATGRPWMG
+374 MAEAVATGRPWMG
-387 REVQAAGAVLYIA
+387 RDVPTPGGVLIIA
-400 GEGFGGIGARIKAC
+400 GEGHGGIGARIKAA
-414 KMHNRTQAGAEIY
+414 KLHNKTAAGAEIY
-427 VIRAAIN
+427 VLRAAIN
-434 MRSSAEDFDLLVAS
+434 LRSSVDDFDLLMAS
-448 IKDLMEKSG
+448 IKDLIERTG
-457 VQFELVQI
+457 VQFEMVQI

-471 FGGGNE
+471 FGGGQE
-477 NNSEDMGAFIHNAG
+477 NDSQDMGAFIHNTG
-491 RIQRMLGCAMM
+491 RIQRMLNCALM
-502 VLHHSGKDATKGLRG
+502 VVHHSGKNKEQGARG
-517 HSSLLGAVDTQLE
+517 HSSLLGACDSQLE
-530 LLKID
+530 LIKLD
-535 TTPNPSSP
+535 SVPNAASDV
-543 IAGSGILT
+543 AGSGLIHIT
-551 ISKQKDGQ
+551 KMKDGET
-559 DGLKIGFEMVKVEIK
+559 GVKIGFEMVKVEIQ
-574 ASALG
+574 ASQLG
-579 ISDAQISLAVR
+579 ISEAQISLAVR
-590 ASDEALKQEMQQQA
+590 ASDEALKQDMQQQS
-604 VERQAKPRKLQEN
+604 VERQAKPRKLYGN
-617 QQAALDAIH
+617 QLAAYESIH
-626 DAIKKNGHMTNVGE
+626 DAIEKNGHMTSVGN
-640 ERHKTVSV
+640 ERHKTVML
-648 SEWKEEF
+648 SEWRESFVKR
-655 AKLKGDSKSI
+655 KGDSKSI
-665 DSDFYRGKKAMFAKK
+665 DTDWYRGKNAMFEKK
-680 LVGYHETDVANYCWV
+680 LVGYHKTEMAEYCWV
-695 IYRDGDKDEPFVA
+695 IYPDKDKDEPFV
-708 SV
+708 SPF

>member
-1 MDWQKN
+1 MD
-7 SRGGRDMQDSTE
+7 TE
-19 HIAKA
+19 TIAKA

-29 QVNGNWLASC
+29 KVNGNWLASC

-59 DNGKLLFHCHGGCD
+59 DNGKYLFHCHGGCD

-106 MPQLEQEWEY
+106 MPTLEQEWEY
-116 KDEQGETLFV
+116 KDEVGDTLFV
-126 KRRFKVNS
+126 KRRFKTNT

-146 AAGRRLGTMTGAR
+146 AAGRRQGSMTGAR

-166 ELINARE
+166 ELLNARE
-173 SGRAIY
+173 AGRAIY

-202 GASHW
+202 GAGHW

-213 YFTNAVV
+213 YFAGAVV
-220 IVIPDCDA
+220 IVVPDCDA

-250 LDFNLPELGDD
+250 LDLNLPELGDD

-273 KLAELAK
+273 RLAELAK
-280 ALPVITDISQVH
+280 ALPVITSVGQVL
-292 TPEWI
+292 TPNWI
-297 QPSYTEVT
+297 DPVATPTTITLDQLSEE
-305 VEPDNFGITE
+305 EP
-315 PEISTDVPILVPR
+315 PILVPR

-414 KMHNRTQAGAEIY
+414 KLHNKTQAGAEIY

-448 IKDLMEKSG
+448 IKDLMEKTG

-530 LLKID
+530 LMKIAAQ
-535 TTPNPSSP
+535 PNPASP

-590 ASDEALKQEMQQQA
+590 ASDEAIQQQA
-604 VERQAKPRKLQEN
+604 QASAIQRQQKPRRLQEN
-617 QQAALDAIH
+617 QQVALNAIH
-626 DAIKKNGHMTNVGE
+626 RALEKNGHMTNVGE
-640 ERHKTVSV
+640 ERHKTVTV
-648 SEWKEEF
+648 AEWKEAF

-665 DSDFYRGKKAMFAKK
+665 DTDFYKGKKSMFA
-680 LVGYHETDVANYCWV
+680 LEFVGYYDVTINKKKVTYCWV
-695 IYRDGDKDEPFVA
+695 IYPDKDKDEPFVA
-708 SV
+708 SF

>member
-1 MDWQKN
+1 MD
-7 SRGGRDMQDSTE
+7 TE
-19 HIAKA
+19 TIAKA

-29 QVNGNWLASC
+29 KVNGNWLASC

-106 MPQLEQEWEY
+106 MPTLEQEWEY
-116 KDEQGETLFV
+116 KDEVGDTLFV

-146 AAGRRLGTMTGAR
+146 AAGRRQGSMTGAR

-173 SGRAIY
+173 AGRAIY

-207 PEDITQ
+207 PADITQ
-213 YFTNAVV
+213 YFTGAVV
-220 IVIPDCDA
+220 IVVPDCDL

-237 VQALLPVA
+237 VEALLPVA
-245 KAVRV
+245 KAIRV

-267 DGGDRA
+267 DGGDRS

-280 ALPVITDISQVH
+280 ALPVVTSIDQVQ

-297 QPSYTEVT
+297 VPRETIEVT
-305 VEPDNFGITE
+305 LEPDNLDRTE
-315 PEISTDVPILVPR
+315 PPILVPR

-387 REVQAAGAVLYIA
+387 REVQAAGAVLYIC

-414 KMHNRTQAGAEIY
+414 KLHNRTQAGAEIY

-448 IKDLMEKSG
+448 IKDLMEKTG

-530 LLKID
+530 LMKID
-535 TTPNPSSP
+535 ATPNPSSP

-574 ASALG
+574 GSALG

-604 VERQAKPRKLQEN
+604 VERQSKPRKLQEN
-617 QQAALDAIH
+617 QQAALDSIH

-640 ERHKTVSV
+640 ERHKTVTV
-648 SEWKEEF
+648 AEWKEAF

-695 IYRDGDKDEPFVA
+695 IYRDSDKDEPFVA
-708 SV
+708 SD

>member
-1 MDWQKN
+1 MD
-7 SRGGRDMQDSTE
+7 TE
-19 HIAKA
+19 TIAKA

-29 QVNGNWLASC
+29 KVNGNWLASC
-39 PVAGHGR
+39 PVPGHGR
-46 GNGDKNPSLSIKE
+46 GNGDKNPSLSITE
-59 DNGKLLFHCHGGCD
+59 NNGKYLFHCHGGCD

-78 DAVRERNLLPALQ
+78 DAVRERNLLPSIQ

-106 MPQLEQEWEY
+106 MPTLEQEWEY
-116 KDEQGETLFV
+116 KDEVGNTLFV
-126 KRRFKVNS
+126 KRRFKTNTD
-134 EKGKTYSLHKVD
+134 KGKTYSLHKVD
-146 AAGRRLGTMTGAR
+146 AAGNRKGSMTGAR
-159 IVPYRLP
+159 IVPYKLP

-173 SGRAIY
+173 AGRAIY

-187 DALVSIGA
+187 DALISIGA

-202 GASHW
+202 GAGHW
-207 PEDITQ
+207 PADITQ
-213 YFTNAVV
+213 YFTGAVV
-220 IVIPDCDA
+220 IVVPDCDA

-237 VQALLPVA
+237 VEALLPVA

-261 AYEWVA
+261 AYEWVQ
-267 DGGDRA
+267 DGGDRS

-280 ALPVITDISQVH
+280 ALPVITSIDQVQ
-292 TPEWI
+292 TPAWI
-297 QPSYTEVT
+297 EPVQEIEEVQAL
-305 VEPDNFGITE
+305 
-315 PEISTDVPILVPR
+315 PEEEQPILVPR
-328 QLLNIEAWDDIED
+328 QLLTIEPWDSIED
-341 EPVEWLID
+341 EPVEWLIQD
-349 NVLPKKAFCALYG
+349 VLPKKAFAALYG

-374 IAEAVATGRPWMG
+374 IAEAVATGRTWMG
-387 REVQAAGAVLYIA
+387 REVQAVGAVLYIC

-414 KMHNRTQAGAEIY
+414 KLHHATQAGAEIY

-448 IKDLMEKSG
+448 IKDLMDRTG

-491 RIQRMLGCAMM
+491 RIQRMLNCAMM

-530 LLKID
+530 LLKVD
-535 TTPNPSSP
+535 SHPNPASP

-559 DGLKIGFEMVKVEIK
+559 DGMRIGFEMVKVEIK
-574 ASALG
+574 QSELG
-579 ISDAQISLAVR
+579 IGDAQISLAVR
-590 ASDEALKQEMQQQA
+590 ASDEAVQQQA
-604 VERQAKPRKLQEN
+604 QAQAVSREGKPRKLQEN
-617 QQAALDAIH
+617 QQTALNAIH
-626 DAIKKNGHMTNVGE
+626 KALEKHGRMTNVRD
-640 ERHKTVSV
+640 ERHKTVSI
-648 SEWKEEF
+648 SEWRDEF
-655 AKLKGDSKSI
+655 VLLKGDSTSI
-665 DSDFYRGKKAMFAKK
+665 YKDWDRGKKAMFAKE
-680 LVGYHETDVANYCWV
+680 LVGYHKTDLADYCWV
-695 IYRDGDKDEPFVA
+695 IYPEDAKDEPFV
-708 SV
+708 SPF

>member
-1 MDWQKN
+1 
-7 SRGGRDMQDSTE
+7 
-19 HIAKA
+19 
-24 LGNAK
+24 
-29 QVNGNWLASC
+29 
-39 PVAGHGR
+39 
-46 GNGDKNPSLSIKE
+46 
-59 DNGKLLFHCHGGCD
+59 
-73 QHSVF
+73 
-78 DAVRERNLLPALQ
+78 
-91 RQEYSL
+91 
-97 ALIKGELMT
+97 
-106 MPQLEQEWEY
+106 MPTLEQEWEY

-126 KRRFKVNS
+126 KRRFKTNT

-146 AAGRRLGTMTGAR
+146 AAGRRQAGLTGAR

-173 SGRAIY
+173 AGRAIY

-207 PEDITQ
+207 PDDITQ
-213 YFTNAVV
+213 YFTGAVV
-220 IVIPDCDA
+220 IVVPDCDA

-245 KAVRV
+245 KAIRV

-280 ALPVITDISQVH
+280 ALPVITDINQVQ
-292 TPEWI
+292 TPDWI
-297 QPSYTEVT
+297 VPRETTEVT
-305 VEPDNFGITE
+305 VEPDNLDRTE

-477 NNSEDMGAFIHNAG
+477 NNSEDMGSFIHNAG

-535 TTPNPSSP
+535 ATPTPSSP

-574 ASALG
+574 GSALG

-590 ASDEALKQEMQQQA
+590 ASDEALKQEMQSQA

-680 LVGYHETDVANYCWV
+680 LVGYHETDITNYCWV

>member
-1 MDWQKN
+1 VADPHRLFFPLKIENKNMD
-7 SRGGRDMQDSTE
+7 TE
-19 HIAKA
+19 TIAKA

-46 GNGDKNPSLSIKE
+46 GNGDRNPSLSIKE

-97 ALIKGELMT
+97 QLIKGELMT
-106 MPQLEQEWEY
+106 MPQLENEWEY

-126 KRRFKVNS
+126 KRRFKTNT

-146 AAGRRLGTMTGAR
+146 AAGRRQGSMTGAR

-166 ELINARE
+166 ELLNAKE
-173 SGRAIY
+173 AGRAIY

-202 GASHW
+202 GAGHW
-207 PEDITQ
+207 PADITQ
-213 YFTNAVV
+213 YFTGAVV
-220 IVIPDCDA
+220 IVVPDCDA

-237 VQALLPVA
+237 VEALLPVA
-245 KAVRV
+245 KAIRV

-273 KLAELAK
+273 RLAELAK
-280 ALPVITDISQVH
+280 ALPVITSIDQVQ

-297 QPSYTEVT
+297 EPAQVVT
-305 VEPDNFGITE
+305 TAFDPLPEEEP
-315 PEISTDVPILVPR
+315 PILVPR
-328 QLLNIEAWDDIED
+328 QLLNIESWDDIED
-341 EPVEWLID
+341 EPVEWLIKD
-349 NVLPKKAFCALYG
+349 LLPRRSLVALYG
-362 PPGSYKSFVALD
+362 PPGSFKSFVALS
-374 IAEAVATGRPWMG
+374 IAEAIATGNQWMG
-387 REVQAAGAVLYIA
+387 REVETPGAVLYIC
-400 GEGFGGIGARIKAC
+400 GEGFGGVGARIKAC
-414 KMHNRTQAGAEIY
+414 KIYNKTPAGTEIY
-427 VIRAAIN
+427 VIRAALN
-434 MRSSAEDFDLLVAS
+434 LRSSADDFDLLMAS

-530 LLKID
+530 LAKID
-535 TTPNPSSP
+535 VTPNPSSL

-574 ASALG
+574 GSALG
-579 ISDAQISLAVR
+579 IADAQISLAVR
-590 ASDEALKQEMQQQA
+590 ASDEALKQQQQA
-604 VERQAKPRKLQEN
+604 SAVQRDTKPRRLQAN
-617 QQAALDAIH
+617 QQTALNAIYAAL
-626 DAIKKNGHMTNVGE
+626 KKNGHMTNVGE
-640 ERHKTVSV
+640 QRHKTVML
-648 SEWKEEF
+648 SEWREEF
-655 AKLKGDSKSI
+655 VRLKGDSTSI
-665 DSDFYRGKKAMFAKK
+665 YKDWKRGKDDMFSYE
-680 LVGYHETDVANYCWV
+680 LVGYYKTEVAEYCWV
-695 IYRDGDKDEPFVA
+695 IYPESDKDEPFVA
-708 SV
+708 PA

>member
-1 MDWQKN
+1 MD
-7 SRGGRDMQDSTE
+7 TE
-19 HIAKA
+19 TIAKA

-106 MPQLEQEWEY
+106 MPQLENEWEY

-126 KRRFKVNS
+126 KRRFKTNT

-146 AAGRRLGTMTGAR
+146 AAGRRQGSMTGAR

-173 SGRAIY
+173 AGRAIY

-187 DALVSIGA
+187 DALISIGA

-202 GASHW
+202 GAGHW
-207 PEDITQ
+207 PADITQ
-213 YFTNAVV
+213 YFTGAVV
-220 IVIPDCDA
+220 IVVPDCDL
-228 PGWKYAKRV
+228 PGWKYAARV

-245 KAVRV
+245 KAIRV

-273 KLAELAK
+273 RLAELAK
-280 ALPVITDISQVH
+280 ALPVITNIDQVQ

-297 QPSYTEVT
+297 VPRET
-305 VEPDNFGITE
+305 VEEVPAL
-315 PEISTDVPILVPR
+315 PEEDSPILVPR
-328 QLLNIEAWDDIED
+328 QLLNIENWDDIED
-341 EPVEWLID
+341 EPVEWLIKD
-349 NVLPKKAFCALYG
+349 LLPRRSLVALYG
-362 PPGSYKSFVALD
+362 PPGSFKSFVALS
-374 IAEAVATGRPWMG
+374 IAEAIATGNEWMG
-387 REVQAAGAVLYIA
+387 REIETPGAVLYIC
-400 GEGFGGIGARIKAC
+400 GEGFGGVGARIKAC
-414 KMHNRTQAGAEIY
+414 KLHNKTPAGTEIY
-427 VIRAAIN
+427 VIRAALN
-434 MRSSAEDFDLLVAS
+434 LRSSADDFDLLMAS
-448 IKDLMEKSG
+448 IKDLMERTG

-471 FGGGNE
+471 FGAGNE
-477 NNSEDMGAFIHNAG
+477 NNSEDMAAFIHNTG
-491 RIQRMLGCAMM
+491 RIQRMLGCSLM
-502 VLHHSGKDATKGLRG
+502 VVHHSGKDALKGLRG

-530 LLKID
+530 LAKVD
-535 TTPNPSSP
+535 ATPNPASQV
-543 IAGSGILT
+543 AGSGILT
-551 ISKQKDGQ
+551 VSKQKDGET
-559 DGLKIGFEMVKVEIK
+559 GIKIGFEMVKVEIQGGT
-574 ASALG
+574 LG
-579 ISDAQISLAVR
+579 ISEAQISLAVR

-604 VERQAKPRKLQEN
+604 VDRQDKPRKLYGN
-617 QQAALDAIH
+617 QLAAFQSIQIALEA
-626 DAIKKNGHMTNVGE
+626 NGHMTDIGE
-640 ERHKTVSV
+640 KRHKTVMLE
-648 SEWKEEF
+648 EWREAFVKR
-655 AKLKGDSKSI
+655 KGDSKSM
-665 DSDFYRGKKAMFAKK
+665 DTDWYRGKKAMFEKG
-680 LVGYHETDVANYCWV
+680 LCGYHKTEVGEYCW
-695 IYRDGDKDEPFVA
+695 IEPPNKKKDEPF
-708 SV
+708 

>member
-1 MDWQKN
+1 MD
-7 SRGGRDMQDSTE
+7 TE
-19 HIAKA
+19 TIAKA

-29 QVNGNWLASC
+29 KVNGNWLASC
-39 PVAGHGR
+39 PVPGHGR
-46 GNGDKNPSLSIKE
+46 GNGDKNPSLSITE
-59 DNGKLLFHCHGGCD
+59 NNGKYLFHCHGGCD

-78 DAVRERNLLPALQ
+78 DAVRERNLLPSIQ

-106 MPQLEQEWEY
+106 MPTLEQEWEY

-126 KRRFKVNS
+126 KRRFKTNT

-146 AAGRRLGTMTGAR
+146 AAGNRKGSMTGAR
-159 IVPYRLP
+159 IVPYKLP

-173 SGRAIY
+173 AGRAIY

-187 DALVSIGA
+187 DALISIGA

-207 PEDITQ
+207 PADITQ
-213 YFTNAVV
+213 YFTGAVV
-220 IVIPDCDA
+220 IVVPDCDA

-237 VQALLPVA
+237 VEALLPVA
-245 KAVRV
+245 KAIRV

-267 DGGDRA
+267 DGGDRS

-280 ALPVITDISQVH
+280 ALPVITSIDQVQ
-292 TPEWI
+292 TPAWI
-297 QPSYTEVT
+297 EPSSTEIP
-305 VEPDNFGITE
+305 VEPDNFDIPDLGANE
-315 PEISTDVPILVPR
+315 PILVPR
-328 QLLNIEAWDDIED
+328 QLLTIEPWDSIED
-341 EPVEWLID
+341 EPVEWLIQD
-349 NVLPKKAFCALYG
+349 VLPKKAFAALYG

-374 IAEAVATGRPWMG
+374 IAEAVATGRAWMG
-387 REVQAAGAVLYIA
+387 REVQAVGAVLYIC

-414 KMHNRTQAGAEIY
+414 KLHHATQAGAEIY

-448 IKDLMEKSG
+448 IKDLMDRTG

-491 RIQRMLGCAMM
+491 RIQRMLNCAMM

-530 LLKID
+530 LLKVD
-535 TTPNPSSP
+535 ATPNPSSP

-559 DGLKIGFEMVKVEIK
+559 DGMRIGFEMVKVEIK
-574 ASALG
+574 QSELG
-579 ISDAQISLAVR
+579 IGDAQISLAVR
-590 ASDEALKQEMQQQA
+590 ASDEAVQQQA
-604 VERQAKPRKLQEN
+604 QAQAVSREGKPRKLQEN
-617 QQAALDAIH
+617 QQTALNAIH
-626 DAIKKNGHMTNVGE
+626 KALEKHGRMTNVRD
-640 ERHKTVSV
+640 ERHKTVSI
-648 SEWKEEF
+648 SEWRDEF
-655 AKLKGDSKSI
+655 VLLKGDSTSI
-665 DSDFYRGKKAMFAKK
+665 YKDWDRGKKAMFAKE
-680 LVGYHETDVANYCWV
+680 LVGYHKTDLADYCWV
-695 IYRDGDKDEPFVA
+695 IYPEDAKDEPFV
-708 SV
+708 SPF

>member
-1 MDWQKN
+1 MD
-7 SRGGRDMQDSTE
+7 TE
-19 HIAKA
+19 TIAKA

-29 QVNGNWLASC
+29 KVNGNWLASC
-39 PVAGHGR
+39 PVPGHGR
-46 GNGDKNPSLSIKE
+46 GNGDKNPSLSITE
-59 DNGKLLFHCHGGCD
+59 SNGKYLFHCHGGCD

-78 DAVRERNLLPALQ
+78 DAVRERNLLPSIQ

-106 MPQLEQEWEY
+106 MPTLEQEWEY
-116 KDEQGETLFV
+116 KDEDGNTLFV
-126 KRRFKVNS
+126 KRRFKTNT

-146 AAGRRLGTMTGAR
+146 AAGNRKGSMIGAR
-159 IVPYRLP
+159 IVPYKLP

-173 SGRAIY
+173 AGRAIY

-202 GASHW
+202 GAGHW

-213 YFTNAVV
+213 YFTGAVV
-220 IVIPDCDA
+220 IVVPDCDA

-237 VQALLPVA
+237 VEALLPVA

-280 ALPVITDISQVH
+280 ALPVITDINQVV

-297 QPSYTEVT
+297 VPRETEHPIEHPI
-305 VEPDNFGITE
+305 EPDFDKNE
-315 PEISTDVPILVPR
+315 PILVPR
-328 QLLNIEAWDDIED
+328 QLLNIEPWDSIED
-341 EPVEWLID
+341 EPVEWLIE
-349 NVLPKKAFCALYG
+349 NVLPKKAFAALYG

-374 IAEAVATGRPWMG
+374 IAEAIATGRTWMG

-414 KMHNRTQAGAEIY
+414 KMHNATQAGAEIY

-448 IKDLMEKSG
+448 IKDLVERTG

-491 RIQRMLGCAMM
+491 RIQRMLNCAMM

-535 TTPNPSSP
+535 ATPNPSSP

-559 DGLKIGFEMVKVEIK
+559 DGLKIGFEMVKVEIQ
-574 ASALG
+574 SSQLG
-579 ISDAQISLAVR
+579 LAEAQISLAVR
-590 ASDEALKQEMQQQA
+590 PSDEAIQQQEQA
-604 VERQAKPRKLQEN
+604 SAIQRQEKPRKLQEN
-617 QQAALDAIH
+617 QQVALNAIH
-626 DAIKKNGHMTNVGE
+626 KAIEKNGHMTNVGN
-640 ERHKTVSV
+640 ERHKTVTV
-648 SEWKEEF
+648 NEWKEEF
-655 AKLKGDSKSI
+655 VKLKGDSQSI
-665 DSDFYRGKKAMFAKK
+665 NTDFYKGKKSMFAKE
-680 LVGYHETDVANYCWV
+680 LVGYHKTDVAEYCWV
-695 IYRDGDKDEPFVA
+695 IYPDKDKDEPFV
-708 SV
+708 SPF

>member
-1 MDWQKN
+1 
-7 SRGGRDMQDSTE
+7 MQDSAET
-19 HIAKA
+19 IAKA

-29 QVNGNWLASC
+29 KVNGNWLASC
-39 PVAGHGR
+39 PVPGHGR
-46 GNGDKNPSLSIKE
+46 GNGDRNPSLSITE
-59 DNGKLLFHCHGGCD
+59 QNGKYLFHCHGGCD

-91 RQEYSL
+91 RQDYSL

-106 MPQLEQEWEY
+106 MPTLEQEWEY

-126 KRRFKVNS
+126 KRRFKTNT
-134 EKGKTYSLHKVD
+134 EKGKTYSLLRVD
-146 AAGRRLGTMTGAR
+146 AAGRRHGNMTGAR

-173 SGRAIY
+173 AGRAIY

-187 DALVSIGA
+187 DALVSIGV

-213 YFTNAVV
+213 YFTGAVV
-220 IVIPDCDA
+220 IVVPDCDA
-228 PGWKYAKRV
+228 PGWKYARKV
-237 VQALLPVA
+237 VEALLPVA
-245 KAVRV
+245 KAIRV
-250 LDFNLPELGDD
+250 LDLNLPELGDD

-273 KLAELAK
+273 RLAELAK
-280 ALPVITDISQVH
+280 ALPVITDINQVQP
-292 TPEWI
+292 PEWI
-297 QPSYTEVT
+297 VPRETQEAIEVT
-305 VEPDNFGITE
+305 GDHDNLDIHQEP
-315 PEISTDVPILVPR
+315 PILIPR

-349 NVLPKKAFCALYG
+349 SVLPKKAFAALYG

-374 IAEAVATGRPWMG
+374 IAEAVATGRTWMG
-387 REVQAAGAVLYIA
+387 REVQTPGAVLYIC

-434 MRSSAEDFDLLVAS
+434 LRSSAEDFDLLVVS
-448 IKDLMEKSG
+448 IKDLVERTG

-491 RIQRMLGCAMM
+491 RIQRMLNCAMM
-502 VLHHSGKDATKGLRG
+502 VLHHSGKDQTKGLRG

-535 TTPNPSSP
+535 TVPNPSGP

-559 DGLKIGFEMVKVEIK
+559 DGVRIGFEMVKVEIQ
-574 ASALG
+574 ASQLG

-590 ASDEALKQEMQQQA
+590 ASDEAIQQEMQAQA
-604 VERQAKPRKLQEN
+604 VQREAKPRKLQEN
-617 QQAALDAIH
+617 QQTALNAIH
-626 DAIKKNGHMTNVGE
+626 AAIKKNGIMTNVGQ
-640 ERHKTVSV
+640 ERHKTVSM
-648 SEWKEEF
+648 SEWRDEF
-655 AKLKGDSKSI
+655 VRLKGDSSSI
-665 DSDFYRGKKAMFAKK
+665 ATDWMRGKKAMFAKE
-680 LVGYHETDVANYCWV
+680 LVGNHKTDVAEYCWV
-695 IYRDGDKDEPFVA
+695 IHPNDDKDEPFSE